1 MEIKDY
7 KKDLETLYKMK
18 SLYENHTKTLCGT
31 FYSDMMEEINE
42 QIQFC
47 KDCVKNLRLSQMREV
62 LQSYVNGEITLLQMR
77 MIVIKELDL
86 RYSGYRVIKGRRLLK
101 AIADSEL
108 FKVEL

>member
-77 MIVIKELDL
+77 DKINSLNMRFVGYKMI
-86 RYSGYRVIKGRRLLK
+86 RGRRLLK
-101 AIADSEL
+101 AEFDGEL
-108 FKVEL
+108 LKVEL